1 MTEKIDKQ
9 KFIDVVK
16 SIFMILFVLGTL
28 GAGVALIVKGVFYI
42 IGSCAL

>member
-1 MTEKIDKQ
+1 MTEKFENQ
-9 KFIDVVK
+9 KFVDVAQ

-42 IGSCAL
+42 IGM